1 MSALLMSSSLEV
13 RFHDLM
19 APSTNFDTTLL
30 CSQLDRERLVKNSM
44 CPRQNLSML
53 YLDSQYKDLIV
64 PVRGEEP
71 GPDTSHDHV
80 QQLREVAEHQ
90 PVRLL
95 RSWSWAAR
103 RNVHVLVLD
112 RHEDARPG

>member
-19 APSTNFDTTLL
+19 APSTDLDTTLL

-53 YLDSQYKDLIV
+53 YLDSQHKDLLV

-95 RSWSWAAR
+95 SSWSWAAR

>member
-19 APSTNFDTTLL
+19 APSTDLDTTLL

-53 YLDSQYKDLIV
+53 
-64 PVRGEEP
+64 
-71 GPDTSHDHV
+71 
-80 QQLREVAEHQ
+80 
-90 PVRLL
+90 
-95 RSWSWAAR
+95 
-103 RNVHVLVLD
+103 
-112 RHEDARPG
+112 